1 MCHTPST
8 AGAPVEFNQYDVML
22 VIPGP
27 SADSPAWIIPAL
39 PAFESH
45 LTSQGIHGIIGRD
58 LLDRAILVYNG
69 PINLFSL
76 AY

>member
-8 AGAPVEFNQYDVML
+8 GGAPVELNQYDVML
-22 VIPGP
+22 VIPGQ
-27 SADSPAWIIPAL
+27 SADNPAWIIPAI
-39 PAFESH
+39 PALESH
-45 LTSQGIHGIIGRD
+45 LTSQGIHGLIGRD
-58 LLDRAILVYNG
+58 LLDKAILVYNG

>member
-1 MCHTPST
+1 M
-8 AGAPVEFNQYDVML
+8 AFNQYDVML
-22 VIPGP
+22 VIPAP
-27 SADSPAWIIPAL
+27 SADSPAWIIPAI
-39 PAFESH
+39 PALESH
-45 LTSQGIHGIIGRD
+45 LISQGIQGLIGRD